1 METVR
6 LPIPT
11 PRALVRPR
19 SRLLS
24 HVHPLAPRRAVAVF
38 ITDTMNNAIRRMR
51 IDDPNR
57 YAVDTVW
64 SRYSSSYAESSIVC
78 DGGVCGSVPGNVS
91 GLWSPMAVAVWDVD
105 GMFALLIADT
115 DNHRIVKLSP
125 ADPDDRSKTPWV
137 LDHFAGRGERGF
149 VNGAAYMAS
158 FRYPHAVAVCKGY
171 VMDLGSLSSIRA
183 CAK

>member
-115 DNHRIVKLSP
+115 DNNRLQLVAASTDSLPLSML
-125 ADPDDRSKTPWV
+125 TN
-137 LDHFAGRGERGF
+137 LLGF
-149 VNGAAYMAS
+149 TYDITR
-158 FRYPHAVAVCKGY
+158 FET
-171 VMDLGSLSSIRA
+171 
-183 CAK
+183 